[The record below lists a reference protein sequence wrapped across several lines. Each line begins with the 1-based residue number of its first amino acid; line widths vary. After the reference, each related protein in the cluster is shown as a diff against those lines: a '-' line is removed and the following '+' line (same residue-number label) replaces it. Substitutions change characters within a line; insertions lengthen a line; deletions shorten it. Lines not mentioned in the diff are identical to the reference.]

1 MEQKGKT
8 STQKQNDV
16 IDLVELAQ
24 VLWSKIHIIIVCFL
38 VGALV
43 AGGYTKIIVTPQYTA
58 TSMIYILGET
68 TSITSVANLQLSSE
82 LTADFSMLAKRRKVI
97 EKVNKDLNLG
107 KTYEELC
114 NVITIANP
122 TDTHILT
129 ILRMQ
134 WQKLWRT
141 TYLQLWQRRSQA
153 LQKRRLYRKHHQVR
167 IQGRTL

>member
-107 KTYEELC
+107 KTYE
-114 NVITIANP
+114 
-122 TDTHILT
+122 
-129 ILRMQ
+129 
-134 WQKLWRT
+134 
-141 TYLQLWQRRSQA
+141 
-153 LQKRRLYRKHHQVR
+153 
-167 IQGRTL
+167 